1 MKRIV
6 LGASLVVIWILLWG
20 EASLANL
27 LSGIALATVVLVA
40 FPGDQPDDETR
51 YRLHVGNF
59 LRLVGYMLAQLVRSN
74 ALLTH
79 EVLSVRPALRTAVIA
94 LELQTKSPALIT
106 TMANLIALNP
116 GTIVIEIDE
125 PGNVLYI
132 HIFFLHDLEAVRKD
146 VEKLQRLVIGAFSA
160 RPPEPQQPDDLEE
173 LTS

>member
-6 LGASLVVIWILLWG
+6 LAASLVVIWVLLWG

-27 LSGIALATVVLVA
+27 LSGVALATVVLVA
-40 FPGDQPDDETR
+40 FPGDRPDDETR
-51 YRLHVGNF
+51 YRLQLGSF

-74 ALLTH
+74 LLLTR
-79 EVLSVRPALRTAVIA
+79 EVLSIRPALRTAVIA
-94 LELQTKSPALIT
+94 LELDTRSPALIT

-125 PGNVLYI
+125 PGEVLYI
-132 HIFFLHDLEAVRKD
+132 HIFYLDDLEAVRDD
-146 VEKLQRLVIGAFSA
+146 VEDLQRLVIGAFTP
-160 RPPEPQQPDDLEE
+160 RQKEPQSRTE